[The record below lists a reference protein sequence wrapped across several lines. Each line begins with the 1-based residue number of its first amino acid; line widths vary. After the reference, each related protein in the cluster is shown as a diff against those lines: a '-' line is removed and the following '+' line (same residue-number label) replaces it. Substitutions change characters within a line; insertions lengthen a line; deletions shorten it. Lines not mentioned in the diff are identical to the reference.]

1 MTDTADNTPAPKAR
15 PAFDALLNDLRL
27 LVRDQHVQK
36 AQRTQ
41 ANTAAVMAK
50 AMDAFHQDRITGRDL
65 SFLNAVAARLDQV
78 LP

>member
-1 MTDTADNTPAPKAR
+1 VTDTADNTPAPKAR

-41 ANTAAVMAK
+41 ANTAVVMVE
-50 AMDAFHQDRITGRDL
+50 AMDAFHRTAGRDL
-65 SFLNAVAARLDQV
+65 SFLNAAAARLDQV